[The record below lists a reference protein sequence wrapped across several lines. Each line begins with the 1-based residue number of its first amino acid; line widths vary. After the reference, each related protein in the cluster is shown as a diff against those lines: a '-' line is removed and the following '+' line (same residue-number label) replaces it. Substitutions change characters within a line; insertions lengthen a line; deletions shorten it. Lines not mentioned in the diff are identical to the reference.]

1 MKKILLILCL
11 NIFAFALTPFS
22 LEGLK
27 EVKVRISDKGKL
39 LSKIEKKHLTNKIIE
54 ELQRTGLKTD
64 TKLYSKI
71 IIKVKS
77 LRVKSKSIIFVSLFV
92 IEDVRMLNDIENIK
106 MGITYKMDDLFE
118 TEDLKEDL
126 KESIEYLVS
135 EFIEQYNDE
144 K

>member
-27 EVKVRISDKGKL
+27 EAKVRISDKGKL

-54 ELQRTGLKTD
+54 ELQRIGLKTD

>member
-27 EVKVRISDKGKL
+27 EAKVRISDKGKL
-39 LSKIEKKHLTNKIIE
+39 LSKIEKKQLTNKIIK
-54 ELQRTGLKTD
+54 ELQKTGLKTD

-71 IIKVKS
+71 ILKVKS
-77 LRVKSKSIIFVSLFV
+77 LKSKSKDIIFISLFV
-92 IEDVRMLNDIENIK
+92 IEDVRMLNDIEKIK
-106 MGITYKMDDLFE
+106 MGITYKMDDFFE
-118 TEDLKEDL
+118 AEDLKDDI

-135 EFIEQYNDE
+135 EFVDQYNDE

>member
-1 MKKILLILCL
+1 MKKILLILCI

-22 LEGLK
+22 LEGLHEAK
-27 EVKVRISDKGKL
+27 VKISDKGKL
-39 LSKIEKKHLTNKIIE
+39 LTKIEKKQLTAKIILK
-54 ELQRTGLKTD
+54 LQKTGLKTD

-77 LRVKSKSIIFVSLFV
+77 LKLKSKSIILISLFV

-106 MGITYKMDDLFE
+106 MAITYKMDDFFE
-118 TEDLKEDL
+118 AEDLKEDVT
-126 KESIEYLVS
+126 ESIEYLVS

>member
-27 EVKVRISDKGKL
+27 EAKVKISDKGKL
-39 LSKIEKKHLTNKIIE
+39 LSKIEKKQLTSKVIA
-54 ELQRTGLKTD
+54 ELQKTGLKTD

-77 LRVKSKSIIFVSLFV
+77 LKSNSKDIIFISLFV

-106 MGITYKMDDLFE
+106 MGITYKMDDFFE
-118 TEDLKEDL
+118 AEDLKDDI

-135 EFIEQYNDE
+135 EFVDQYNDE

>member
-77 LRVKSKSIIFVSLFV
+77 LKSKSKDIIFVSLFV

>member
-1 MKKILLILCL
+1 MKKFLLIICL
-11 NIFAFALTPFS
+11 NVFAFALTPFS
-22 LEGLK
+22 LEGLQEAK
-27 EVKVRISDKGKL
+27 VKISDKGKL
-39 LSKIEKKHLTNKIIE
+39 LSKIEKKQLTSKVIA
-54 ELQRTGLKTD
+54 ELQKTGLKTD

-77 LRVKSKSIIFVSLFV
+77 LKLKSKDIIFISLFV

-106 MGITYKMDDLFE
+106 MGITYKMDDFFE
-118 TEDLKEDL
+118 AEDLKDDI

-135 EFIEQYNDE
+135 EFVDQYNDE

>member
-27 EVKVRISDKGKL
+27 EVKVRISVKGKL